1 MCNISDKR
9 DTKPIYDGSHYF
21 EIPLNHKNAT
31 DPSTIKP
38 NNELLKR
45 NKETLSS
52 SKNNVADLE
61 TGSRVTSVV
70 KSSKVG
76 DPNDNEET
84 AHFVFFDMED

>member
-9 DTKPIYDGSHYF
+9 DTKLTYEGLHYF
-21 EIPLNHKNAT
+21 DTSKKAT
-31 DPSTIKP
+31 ILRNTKP
-38 NNELLKR
+38 KNELLKQ
-45 NKETLSS
+45 NNETLSS
-52 SKNNVADLE
+52 PKKNMADVDSSSKVP
-61 TGSRVTSVV
+61 SVV